1 MKKMNNI
8 LKMISKLESNANEV
22 KLAQHE
28 VELGLIDDLNKL
40 TENSKKLA
48 QDFYK
53 ERLTIV
59 NQVKIAKTKA
69 DNYLSESQKME
80 VVLNNIKKQFN
91 DLGLNIEQNK
101 DVYNAELI
109 KENDRPIEQALAE
122 LKNIKLI

>member
-1 MKKMNNI
+1 MNKI

>member
-1 MKKMNNI
+1 MNNI